1 MIKPLTHTLV
11 LISLAACGGGGGG
24 SDDSGG
30 SNNGGSGDQGLPGFA
45 DANATGTVSLSAVSL
60 DSGNRSTSALTG
72 TLDRDQDTLNLGDLS
87 GDINNDRSEVTLDGG
102 GQILLTAGANEYSR
116 FFDATPSGDNRTI
129 GIVGILATN
138 TPTSGDVTYNGTSM
152 LTIQEGVDIY
162 DLTGTSNVQANFG
175 DGLVTSTIDDLSGTQ
190 RTGLTGSVQVNDV
203 ATITFSG
210 SEIDGTTFSGG
221 TVEMTSDTITAL
233 SDSAQSSLN
242 GAFFGPDAAETGGAF
257 VINDA
262 DDDATILGT
271 FIAN

>member
-30 SNNGGSGDQGLPGFA
+30 SNNGGSGDQGSPGFA
-45 DANATGTVSLSAVSL
+45 DANATGTVSLSVVSL
-60 DSGNRSTSALTG
+60 DSGDRSTSASTG
-72 TLDRDQDTLNLGDLS
+72 TLDRDQDTLSLGDLS
-87 GDINNDRSEVTLDGG
+87 GDINSDRSEVALDGG
-102 GQILLTAGANEYSR
+102 GQILLTTGENEYSR

-129 GIVGILATN
+129 GIVGISATN
-138 TPTSGDVTYNGTSM
+138 MPTSGDVTYSGTSM
-152 LTIQEGVDIY
+152 LTIQDGVNIY
-162 DLTGTSNVQANFG
+162 DLTGTSNVQANF
-175 DGLVTSTIDDLSGTQ
+175 DSGLVTSTIDDLSGTQ
-190 RTGLTGSVQVNDV
+190 QIGPTGSVDVNDV

-221 TVEMTSDTITAL
+221 TAEMTSDTITAL

-242 GAFFGPDAAETGGAF
+242 GAFFGPDAVETGGAF

-262 DDDATILGT
+262 DDGATILGT